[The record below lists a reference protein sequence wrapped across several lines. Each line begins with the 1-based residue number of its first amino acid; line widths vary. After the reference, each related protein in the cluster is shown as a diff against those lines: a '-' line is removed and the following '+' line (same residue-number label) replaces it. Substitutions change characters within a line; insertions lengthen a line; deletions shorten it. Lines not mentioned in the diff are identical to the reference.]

1 MEALDL
7 RGLVPAPVTPFTRDG
22 EVDHAAIQRLGSWL
36 GGFEGVKGLVVLG
49 HAGEGTFLTAD
60 EQAAVI
66 ESFVKSVDGKIP
78 VIAGITL
85 EGTEV
90 AAQEAKRAVKAG
102 AEAGLVYPSHGW
114 LRFGY
119 QKGAPQDRYRTIYQE
134 SGLPL
139 ILFQYPDATKATY
152 NLETQLDIAALPG
165 VFAMKNGVRNMRRW
179 DTEIPVVRRERP
191 NLQILTCHDEY
202 LLHTMFDV
210 DGALAGYGGL
220 TPEPLIEMIA
230 AGKAKDYAK
239 ARAIHDRL
247 LPVTRTVYH
256 RGSHMEGTV
265 ALKHGLVTRGILEH
279 ATVRSPLLPLEPGAE
294 VEIAD
299 ALRSAG
305 LVAQAQ
311 APLGP
316 LSLGNFAP
324 ARRNARGQT
333 AERRG
338 GNPPRCHKYEGGKSC
353 LRSLRTVPCW
363 ARPPLL
369 RSKPPQVRRSLR
381 GSSGFRSRRA

>member
-1 MEALDL
+1 L
-7 RGLVPAPVTPFTRDG
+7 
-22 EVDHAAIQRLGSWL
+22 S
-36 GGFEGVKGLVVLG
+36 
-49 HAGEGTFLTAD
+49 AD
-60 EQAAVI
+60 EQTAVI
-66 ESFVKSVDGKIP
+66 ESFVTSVGGKIP

-85 EGTEV
+85 EGTKV
-90 AAQEAKRAVKAG
+90 AAEEAKRAVKAG

-119 QKGAPQDRYRTIYQE
+119 QKGAPQDRYRAIYQE

-139 ILFQYPDATKATY
+139 ILFQYPDNTKATY
-152 NLETQLDIAALPG
+152 NLDTQLEISAQPG

-210 DGALAGYGGL
+210 DGALVGYGGL
-220 TPEPLIEMIA
+220 TPEPLIELIA

-265 ALKHGLVTRGILEH
+265 ALKHGLVARGILEH

-294 VEIAD
+294 IEIAD

-305 LVAQAQ
+305 LVADVSSR
-311 APLGP
+311 G
-316 LSLGNFAP
+316 
-324 ARRNARGQT
+324 ARA
-333 AERRG
+333 A
-338 GNPPRCHKYEGGKSC
+338 
-353 LRSLRTVPCW
+353 
-363 ARPPLL
+363 
-369 RSKPPQVRRSLR
+369 
-381 GSSGFRSRRA
+381 